1 MKNRRL
7 CDLVPPW
14 ASGKVHLALC
24 LTGLG
29 IATFCSFCFFLSQ
42 YEMAL
47 DLLYVFPSET
57 RILEPGAQMTYFVNL
72 INSKGHVTN
81 FFSQAVFFPFVLVIL
96 GAICLAVYNFGG
108 FHSGSKS
115 HYLMRRLPNRWEY
128 HRRCLALPL
137 MTILASLILIPL
149 LLGLYYAIY
158 ILFTPEQCLQPD
170 QWERFREYAPY
181 LFIPIF
187 NQGWG

>member
-14 ASGKVHLALC
+14 ADGKVHLALC

-29 IATFCSFCFFLSQ
+29 LVSMISFCYFLSQ
-42 YEMAL
+42 YEMAR
-47 DLLYVFPSET
+47 DMLYAWPRDT
-57 RILEPGAQMTYFVNL
+57 RILEPGAKMKYFVDL
-72 INSKGHVTN
+72 INSKGHVSN
-81 FFSQAVFFPFVLVIL
+81 FFSEAVFFPFAFPIL
-96 GAICLAVYNFGG
+96 GGICLAVYNYIG

-170 QWERFREYAPY
+170 QLERFREYAPY